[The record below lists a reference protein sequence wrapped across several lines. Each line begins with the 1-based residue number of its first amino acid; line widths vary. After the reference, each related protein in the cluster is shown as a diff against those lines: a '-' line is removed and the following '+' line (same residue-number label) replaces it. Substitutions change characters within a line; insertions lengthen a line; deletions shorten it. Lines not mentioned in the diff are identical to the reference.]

1 MGTCLRC
8 FAVILISPGGSP
20 EHPHRRRRRSRL
32 DIAAY
37 RRYAIALAQRDV
49 RHHGGVEHQ
58 CPFVDLPL
66 LGKALCARIGAA
78 HRLHALVAR
87 PAGARLVAG
96 GSEIWRHERI
106 KDVHL
111 DPATMSASR
120 GNKAGQHCASQL
132 LRVTAVASQKCYDGS
147 VCGLAGAQGV
157 SVPCCDRPRR
167 RAQTQINP
175 CASCEQ
181 LPT

>member
-66 LGKALCARIGAA
+66 LGKALCARIGGA

-120 GNKAGQHCASQL
+120 GNKAGQHCATPTL
-132 LRVTAVASQKCYDGS
+132 KG
-147 VCGLAGAQGV
+147 
-157 SVPCCDRPRR
+157 DRG
-167 RAQTQINP
+167 
-175 CASCEQ
+175 CLSEV
-181 LPT
+181 L

>member
-111 DPATMSASR
+111 DPAGREGVPATFGGRA
-120 GNKAGQHCASQL
+120 L
-132 LRVTAVASQKCYDGS
+132 LADQPVDHALPVHRLHVD
-147 VCGLAGAQGV
+147 LEAGAFEQSLGH
-157 SVPCCDRPRR
+157 RR
-167 RAQTQINP
+167 
-175 CASCEQ
+175 
-181 LPT
+181 